1 MKNPLTC
8 KSSERTEVAFS
19 IQFEMFMM
27 IELYILDE
35 NQHSVSLATG
45 SV

>member
-1 MKNPLTC
+1 MKNLLTF
-8 KSSERTEVAFS
+8 KSSDRTEVAFS
-19 IQFEMFMM
+19 IQFEMLMI

-45 SV
+45 SD

>member
-1 MKNPLTC
+1 MKNLLTC
-8 KSSERTEVAFS
+8 KSSDQTEVAFS
-19 IQFEMFMM
+19 IQFEILMM
-27 IELYILDE
+27 IELYILDD